1 MLTTITTTVILLAQ
15 SVEAPAWAVLL
26 IVAAAVVGLGKDLVL
41 LLVRGRD
48 SALTSSFANIDRS
61 LAGINASVT
70 KLETRFESY
79 IEQAQHREIV
89 VERRLAR
96 IEAQTCTGDSGGDD

>member
-1 MLTTITTTVILLAQ
+1 LLTSITTTAVLLAQ
-15 SVEAPAWAVLL
+15 SVEAPAWAILL
-26 IVAAAVVGLGKDLVL
+26 VVAAAVAGLGKDLVL

-48 SALTSSFANIDRS
+48 SALASSFASMERS

-70 KLETRFESY
+70 KLEARVEAV
-79 IEQAQHREIV
+79 IEQAQRRDIS

-96 IEAQTCTGDSGGDD
+96 LEAHAGSGGEAAA